1 MCYDGHNT
9 IKENGASDMRRREPI
24 TMRKVFTYAIILLL
38 AFGNAVSYHLF
49 VFPNRFAPSGLN
61 GLCTIIQELFG
72 LNVGY
77 LSLIINI
84 PLALVVFR
92 LVNRK
97 LAFRSMVYVLVFS
110 AMLVV
115 LEKVD
120 LSNFAYSTDNGTSTI
135 LGPLV
140 AGIISGFVYGIL
152 VKCSAYTGG
161 MDYVASLI
169 RIKRPDLNF
178 FYVTFVI
185 NVAVAFISY
194 FVYGYQIEP
203 VLLCILYSFMSSTVS
218 DNMLKSGRSAIR
230 FEIITDT
237 PEELSQA
244 IIEKL
249 HRSATLIP
257 AKGMYSGQEKN
268 ILICVIN
275 KSQIAALSKIIRN
288 HPNSFA
294 VMSSVNEVMGNFKKL
309 NTESKENK
317 DFLDSGESSAV

>member
-1 MCYDGHNT
+1 
-9 IKENGASDMRRREPI
+9 MRRREPI

-161 MDYVASLI
+161 MDYVASLV